1 MFNRSVGSMVGDKT
15 ITANVG
21 ETVRL
26 FVVDAG
32 PNLFVSCDRPD
43 F

>member
-1 MFNRSVGSMVGDKT
+1 MVGDKT

-32 PNLFVSCDRPD
+32 LNLFVSYDRPD